1 MLSFSTFVTEETEPQ
16 GKKLKHLTH
25 LEDHV
30 IHGGHEGVGI
40 AAQHLDNLH
49 NLLSGKKTSSV
60 VTTKYDGSP
69 SIVFGTHPQTGQFF
83 VASKS
88 AFNKNP
94 KINYTPEDI
103 ERNHGHAPGLVE
115 KLKAGLE
122 HLPKIMP
129 KNGGVF
135 QGDMMYT
142 KPDVEEKN
150 GMYHFTPNTIT
161 YSTPTGSA
169 HGTAVK
175 NAQMGVVVHTKYTG
189 RNLENM
195 SADALDPKTRATFN
209 SHGDVHNIDPTIN
222 VNPDNYTPEERLAF
236 SNLREKAR
244 RQYEKIKPEAADA
257 LEGHGPDLEG
267 HINKMVREDGTP
279 SLEGYLEHLKTKAQ
293 KDIDSVKT
301 PAAKERKA
309 QQHSE
314 KIDGV
319 VRNQDH
325 FKKLLELHD
334 TLQKTKNIFAGV
346 LEKNNPFTHTLPNGE
361 ATGPEGAVVVDKQG
375 EMSKINKR
383 HEFNKINALFGGMRS
398 KKQAMSEEIERNH
411 VMTFMRAN
419 PFTEGHLTVARK
431 VLDLAKKNKATHSII
446 LSHSQDAAKNPLSP
460 EQKLKYAKKA
470 LPGAN
475 VSTSSPQA
483 PTMLHHAVNAYNSGA
498 KHLHVVVGE
507 DRVDEFNKL
516 LNAYNGKQSKHGM
529 YNFKSITVH
538 SAGNRDP
545 DAEGTVGISATKMR
559 AAAKAGDRQ
568 VFHAGAA
575 STLSRKDKEDMMN
588 DVRKGMQ

>member
-1 MLSFSTFVTEETEPQ
+1 MLSFSTFVIEQTEPQ

-30 IHGGHEGVGI
+30 IHGGHEGIGI
-40 AAQHLDNLH
+40 AAQHLDDVH
-49 NLLSGKKTSSV
+49 NLLSGKKSSTAV
-60 VTTKYDGSP
+60 STKYDGSP
-69 SIVFGTHPQTGQFF
+69 SIVFGNHPETGKFF

-103 ERNHGHAPGLVE
+103 EKNHGHAPGLVE
-115 KLKAGLE
+115 KLQAALQ

-129 KNGGVF
+129 KSGGVY

-142 KPDVEEKN
+142 KPDIEEKN
-150 GMYHFTPNTIT
+150 SMYHFTPNTIT
-161 YSTPTGSA
+161 YSTPTGNA

-175 NAQMGVVVHTKYTG
+175 NAQMGVVVHTKYSG
-189 RNLENM
+189 KNLETM
-195 SADALDPKTRATFN
+195 SADALDPKTRAQFQT
-209 SHGDVHNIDPTIN
+209 HGDVHNIDPTIDAN
-222 VNPDNYTPEERLAF
+222 SSNYTPEERAAF
-236 SNLREKAR
+236 SNHRENAR
-244 RQYEKIKPEAADA
+244 RAYAKLKPEAEDA
-257 LEGHGPDLEG
+257 LAGHGADLEG
-267 HINKMVREDGTP
+267 HVNKMVREGGAP

-293 KDIDSVKT
+293 KDIESVKT
-301 PAAKERKA
+301 PAAKERKS

-314 KIDGV
+314 RIDSV
-319 VRNQDH
+319 IKNQDH
-325 FKKLLELHD
+325 FKKALELHGH
-334 TLQKTKNIFAGV
+334 LQAAKDV
-346 LEKNNPFTHTLPNGE
+346 LTNVMAKNNPFMHSIGGE
-361 ATGPEGAVVVDKQG
+361 ATGPEGAVAVDKQG
-375 EMSKINKR
+375 NMSKFVDR
-383 HEFNKINALFGGMRS
+383 QEFSRQNFLKG
-398 KKQAMSEEIERNH
+398 KQSQLKAERISEEAEKNH

-446 LSHSQDAAKNPLSP
+446 LSHSQDSAKNPLSP
-460 EQKLKYAKKA
+460 EQKVKYAKKA
-470 LPGAN
+470 VPGAN
-475 VSTSSPQA
+475 ISASSSQA

-498 KHLHVVVGE
+498 NHLHVVVGE
-507 DRVDEFNKL
+507 DRVEEFKKL
-516 LNAYNGKQSKHGM
+516 LNTYNGQQSRHGM

-568 VFHAGAA
+568 TFHAGAA
-575 STLSRKDKEDMMN
+575 SSLSRKDKEDMMD
-588 DVRKGMQ
+588 DVRKGMR